1 MKRLE
6 RYKVF
11 LNPKT
16 KEEMKMEEVKMP
28 HPGHEHHL
36 CYLQNVGY
44 LLDHPDDYKELIKNT
59 KFFCKNCGRAA
70 ADDKRLCEP
79 EEL

>member
-16 KEEMKMEEVKMP
+16 KEEMKMAEVKMP

-44 LLDHPDDYKELIKNT
+44 LQDIGCVSLKSCRKTHTLS
-59 KFFCKNCGRAA
+59 GRSEAA
-70 ADDKRLCEP
+70 
-79 EEL
+79 